1 MRVSAPRV
9 SRSVVGY
16 FLSTALFLVAL
27 IDGGSIVLS
36 RLALTDYAVTVGHDA
51 AQAVEAL
58 PVTQQ
63 TAVIAFEAAQT
74 AAGSQG
80 LTVRTDDFELYHD
93 GRITLT
99 VTRTAP
105 TLLLEHVPRLSDL
118 AQVSTTVTVTALA
131 YS

>member
-16 FLSTALFLVAL
+16 FLSTALFLIAL

-36 RLALTDYAVTVGHDA
+36 RLALTDSAVTVGHDA

-80 LTVRTDDFELYHD
+80 LTVPTDDFELYHD

-99 VTRTAP
+99 LTRTAP
-105 TLLLEHVPRLSDL
+105 TLLLQHVPRLRDL
-118 AQVSTTVTVTALA
+118 AQVSTTVTVTALPD
-131 YS
+131 S